1 LENKEDCPKGKEA
14 WMIIIVEGQAQIH
27 YNGSWEQIA
36 HDLEVL
42 YPTENY
48 TSINVY
54 GLIFEINDI
63 MDVIAAADY
72 IVNNFGDY

>member
-1 LENKEDCPKGKEA
+1 MIQIIDGEA
-14 WMIIIVEGQAQIH
+14 QLY
-27 YNGSWEQIA
+27 YNGSWSQIA

-42 YPTENY
+42 YPTTGF
-48 TSINVY
+48 TSINAY

-72 IVNNFGDY
+72 IAEWGDF

>member
-1 LENKEDCPKGKEA
+1 
-14 WMIIIVEGQAQIH
+14 MIQIVNGQAQLH

-48 TSINVY
+48 TSINAY

-72 IVNNFGDY
+72 IVNNFFSLPCLFVSRSFVSFRS

>member
-1 LENKEDCPKGKEA
+1 MENKKDYSQREEVIMIQVIDSEA
-14 WMIIIVEGQAQIH
+14 QLY
-27 YNGSWEQIA
+27 YNGSWESLA

-42 YPTENY
+42 YPTAGF
-48 TSINVY
+48 TSINAY

-72 IVNNFGDY
+72 ISEWGDF

>member
-1 LENKEDCPKGKEA
+1 
-14 WMIIIVEGQAQIH
+14 MIIIVEGQAQLH

-42 YPTENY
+42 YPTEGY
-48 TSINVY
+48 TSINAY

-72 IVNNFGDY
+72 IVTNFGDF